1 MKTQRQPAPAAR
13 AATVVH
19 ISQKRVATT
28 DAYAH
33 AHARR
38 HRQRQRRE
46 PSRVLFGAFLR
57 AMRRDQS
64 RASIT
69 KSVGRS
75 PGWLA
80 RYEHGRF
87 LHPPTFEDLRAL
99 CSVLGINPV
108 ELLLECGFIAEA
120 EVVDAMFAIEQA
132 RHRSGGRR

>member
-1 MKTQRQPAPAAR
+1 MKTQRQPAPAAPAVR
-13 AATVVH
+13 AAAVVH
-19 ISQKRVATT
+19 ISRKRT
-28 DAYAH
+28 

-38 HRQRQRRE
+38 RCQRQRRE
-46 PSRVLFGAFLR
+46 PSRALFGAFLR

-64 RASIT
+64 RATVT

-80 RYEHGRF
+80 RYEHGQF

-108 ELLLECGFIAEA
+108 DLLLECGFIAEA

-132 RHRSGGRR
+132 RHQAGGRRG

>member
-1 MKTQRQPAPAAR
+1 MKTHRQPAP
-13 AATVVH
+13 VVSINQSH
-19 ISQKRVATT
+19 V
-28 DAYAH
+28 
-33 AHARR
+33 RR
-38 HRQRQRRE
+38 RRQRQRRE
-46 PSRVLFGAFLR
+46 PSRALFGAFLR

-64 RASIT
+64 RATIT

-99 CSVLGINPV
+99 CGVLGINPV

-120 EVVDAMFAIEQA
+120 EVISAWEGLSGATRA
-132 RHRSGGRR
+132 GGRR